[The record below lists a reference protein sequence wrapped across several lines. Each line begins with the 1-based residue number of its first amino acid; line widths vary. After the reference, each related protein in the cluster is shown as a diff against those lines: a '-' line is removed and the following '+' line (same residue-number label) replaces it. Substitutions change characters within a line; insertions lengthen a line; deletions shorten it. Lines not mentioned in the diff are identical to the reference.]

1 MNVKVFRET
10 DFKDTELGP
19 LPEEWQV
26 VRLGEVATQ
35 RKRFITV
42 KETVSYM
49 RPTIKLRGQGMVLR
63 DIVLGS
69 SLKIKKQQVCRAHDL
84 VVAEIDAK
92 LGGFAVVPPSLDGA
106 ILSSHYFVF
115 ELHKEKIVPEFVS
128 YLVKLPLLQRQ
139 VEARGSTNYASVRPS
154 QVVNYLIPLPP
165 LPEQRAIAYVLR
177 TVQEAKR
184 ATERVIAALRDLKK
198 SLMRHL
204 FTYGPVPI
212 SDVGAQHAAPL
223 QDTEIGPIPA
233 HWQVVRL
240 GDLVAKGDIW
250 LKNGFAHGGHN
261 QAKSGVPHLRPFNI
275 TNTGEITLAQVKY
288 VPPPTDESS
297 YWILPGDIIFNNTNS
312 EELVGKTA
320 YFGLDGKFVFSN
332 HMTLIRVLSD
342 DLNAYWLS
350 KYFHWL
356 WSQRVFQGLC
366 RRHVNQASIGLERLQ
381 QVIIPLPPLPEQQ
394 EIARILRAV
403 DGRIQAEETYARALD
418 DLFKSLLHEL
428 MSGRLRVVPDSVAQS
443 AVGTR
448 HRLAPMLPTSSEL
461 FASPMVEETK
471 DTG

>member
-1 MNVKVFRET
+1 MNIKVFRET
-10 DFKDTELGP
+10 NFKDTELGP

-26 VRLGEVATQ
+26 VRLGEVFLPVNKKEREQKILDHETY
-35 RKRFITV
+35 RLLTV
-42 KETVSYM
+42 RLYAKG
-49 RPTIKLRGQGMVLR
+49 ICLRGEETGAH
-63 DIVLGS
+63 IGT
-69 SLKIKKQQVCRAHDL
+69 KILYKTKVGDF
-84 VVAEIDAK
+84 VFSKIDARN
-92 LGGFAVVPPSLDGA
+92 GAWGFVPEELAGA
-106 ILSSHYFVF
+106 LVSGDFPILSLNFLKADKSF
-115 ELHKEKIVPEFVS
+115 IEFLMS
-128 YLVKLPLLQRQ
+128 QASIWEPLQHLS
-139 VEARGSTNYASVRPS
+139 VGSTNRRRLQTADLLSI
-154 QVVNYLIPLPP
+154 NIPLPP

-356 WSQRVFQGLC
+356 WSQRV
-366 RRHVNQASIGLERLQ
+366 V
-381 QVIIPLPPLPEQQ
+381 
-394 EIARILRAV
+394 
-403 DGRIQAEETYARALD
+403 
-418 DLFKSLLHEL
+418 
-428 MSGRLRVVPDSVAQS
+428 
-443 AVGTR
+443 
-448 HRLAPMLPTSSEL
+448 
-461 FASPMVEETK
+461 
-471 DTG
+471 

>member
-1 MNVKVFRET
+1 MNIKVFRET
-10 DFKDTELGP
+10 NFKDTELGL
-19 LPEEWQV
+19 LPEEWLV
-26 VRLGEVATQ
+26 V
-35 RKRFITV
+35 
-42 KETVSYM
+42 TVSEAVIRKPHVPKVKRSEYSPIGKIPVIDQGQQFIAGFVDEAKPYSEELPVIVFGDHT
-49 RPTIKLRGQGMVLR
+49 RVLKYVDFPFVAGADGTQVLLPNKALFYPLFLYYALLSIQIPNRGYNRHFALLREQKV
-63 DIVLGS
+63 
-69 SLKIKKQQVCRAHDL
+69 
-84 VVAEIDAK
+84 
-92 LGGFAVVPPSLDGA
+92 
-106 ILSSHYFVF
+106 
-115 ELHKEKIVPEFVS
+115 
-128 YLVKLPLLQRQ
+128 
-139 VEARGSTNYASVRPS
+139 
-154 QVVNYLIPLPP
+154 PLPP
-165 LPEQRAIAYVLR
+165 LPEQRAIAHVLR

-403 DGRIQAEETYARALD
+403 DGRIQAEEAYARALD

-443 AVGTR
+443 AVGAR